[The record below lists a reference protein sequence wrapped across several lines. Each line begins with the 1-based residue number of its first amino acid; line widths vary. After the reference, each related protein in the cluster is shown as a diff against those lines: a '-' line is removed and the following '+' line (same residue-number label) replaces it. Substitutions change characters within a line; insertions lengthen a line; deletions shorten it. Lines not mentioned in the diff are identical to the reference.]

1 MKKLNQTRRSFIR
14 SSAAM
19 GTVAASGLWAPAVHA
34 QARNVR
40 IGYVTPQTGPLAAF
54 AEVDE
59 FVINGVLEAVSGGIQ
74 SGSRTFNIEVVIK
87 DSQSSPSRAAE
98 VARELIIEDEIDIMV
113 VSHTPETVN
122 PVSTI
127 CELEEI
133 PCISTLAPW
142 QPYFIG
148 RQGNPGDPSSWKPF
162 DYTYHFLWGLED
174 IIAVFSNMWGQLD
187 TNAKV
192 GGLFPND
199 ADGNAWG
206 DPNVGIPPAMA
217 EKGFEVVDP
226 GRYENLQDDFS
237 AQISAF
243 RAAECEIITGVVIP
257 PDFAT
262 FWTQAAQQNFKPKA
276 ASIGKA
282 ILFPSAVEAIGP
294 TAHNLSSEVWWSN
307 VHPFSSSLNGLSAA
321 KVCDAYEQST
331 GRQWTQPLGFVHALF
346 EVVADVL
353 KRTDDVRD
361 PDEVASVIQATNL
374 NTVVG
379 PIKWDGAGLPPFAAK
394 NVAKTPLV
402 GGQWRMGDDGKFNL
416 VIVDNQTFP
425 DVPLGGEMQP
435 LS

>member
-1 MKKLNQTRRSFIR
+1 MKKLTPTRRGFIK
-14 SSAAM
+14 SGATL
-19 GTVAASGLWAPAVHA
+19 GTVAATGLWAPAVHA
-34 QARNVR
+34 QSRSVR

-54 AEVDE
+54 GEVDD
-59 FVINGVLEAVSGGIQ
+59 FIIKGVLEAVSGGIQ
-74 SGSRTFNIEVVIK
+74 SGSRNFSIEILTK
-87 DSQSSPSRAAE
+87 DSQSNPSRAAE
-98 VARELIIEDEIDIMV
+98 VARELIIDDEIDIMV
-113 VSHTPETVN
+113 VAHTPETVN

-148 RQGNPGDPSSWKPF
+148 RQGNPGDPSTWTPF

-174 IIAVFSNMWGQLD
+174 LIAVFTNMWKQLD
-187 TNAKV
+187 TNMQV

-206 DPNVGIPPAMA
+206 DPNAGMPPALA
-217 EKGFEVVDP
+217 ELGFGLTDP

-243 RAAECEIITGVVIP
+243 RAGECDIVTGVVIP

-262 FWTQAAQQNFKPKA
+262 FWTQAAQQGYQPKA
-276 ASIGKA
+276 ASVGKA
-282 ILFPSAVEAIGP
+282 ILFPSAVQAIGP
-294 TAHNLSSEVWWSN
+294 TAHNLSGEVWWSN
-307 VHPFSSSLNGLSAA
+307 VHPFSSSLNGLSAGA
-321 KVCDAYEQST
+321 VCDAYEQSS

-346 EVVADVL
+346 EVVTDVL
-353 KRTDDVRD
+353 SRTDDVRD
-361 PDEVASVIQATNL
+361 PDEVASVIRDTDL
-374 NTVVG
+374 NTIVG
-379 PIKWDGAGLPPFAAK
+379 PIRWDGAGLPPFAAK

-402 GGQWRMGDDGKFNL
+402 GGQWRMGDDGRFNL

-435 LS
+435 LV